1 MFLNHNDLGDFPGFS
16 EESWSVSSDLQ
27 ISLPLHTAHSASA
40 LCSTLALVLNDLVY
54 GYLSTH
60 VYLLYVISD
69 IKQ

>member
-1 MFLNHNDLGDFPGFS
+1 MTLVTFRDSQRRAGVFG
-16 EESWSVSSDLQ
+16 SDLQ